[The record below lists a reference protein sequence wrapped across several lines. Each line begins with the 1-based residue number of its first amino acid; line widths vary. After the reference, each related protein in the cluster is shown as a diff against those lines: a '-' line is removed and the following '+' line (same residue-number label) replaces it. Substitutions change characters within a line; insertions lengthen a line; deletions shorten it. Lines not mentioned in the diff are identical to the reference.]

1 MSSKSSSL
9 GRGADP
15 GDPAE
20 AIRQSQKN
28 LGAADSK
35 SAGGK
40 LAEDYEAAAAGLTG
54 SPKATE
60 IEGSGSYAQEN
71 AAAFEGTAYDGSAEA
86 SAQSM
91 ISSRPWWKK
100 ILPRSLLG
108 RSLLIILA
116 PLVLVQVI
124 STWVFY
130 DRHYDHVTRRLSQS
144 VAGEIAALVEIM
156 NRPFPDWQDWLVYDL
171 AARRLWLDI
180 RLEDSAE
187 LAPTPEPFFPS
198 ILHDRLIEA
207 LKERLGDTPFS
218 VDILRDDDYVQIQ
231 VDMGE
236 QILDVLVHRRRLFTS
251 TSYIFIMWMV
261 GSSIILFIV
270 ALLFMRNQ
278 VRPIRRLAQAAE
290 SFGRGVDVS
299 DFKPEGALEVRQASV
314 AFLQMR
320 ERINRQIRQRT
331 TMLAGV
337 SHDLRTPLTRMKLEL
352 AMLHNAPEVESL
364 KVDVDQMQR
373 MIEGYLAFAR
383 GEGTEQHRET
393 DIADLLRQVVMGAER
408 EGARIDLH
416 IEKAQV
422 MPLRRETLRRSLA
435 NLINNARR
443 AGTEIS
449 ILAGPRKGGYEIFID
464 DNGPGIAADMR
475 EEVFKPFVRLEES
488 RNLDSGGTG
497 LGLTIARDAVHGH
510 GGTLTLHDAP
520 TGGLRAR
527 IWLPT

>member
-1 MSSKSSSL
+1 MVAK
-9 GRGADP
+9 
-15 GDPAE
+15 
-20 AIRQSQKN
+20 
-28 LGAADSK
+28 DSR
-35 SAGGK
+35 
-40 LAEDYEAAAAGLTG
+40 
-54 SPKATE
+54 KALDST
-60 IEGSGSYAQEN
+60 
-71 AAAFEGTAYDGSAEA
+71 DGSAATSGSAPKSAPKMTA
-86 SAQSM
+86 SAKPAADTPANSPPESGAGSADGPGPEALADPVARDAAGAAFGDRDG
-91 ISSRPWWKK
+91 ISATAYGDPLNPPRPWWKR
-100 ILPRSLLG
+100 ILPRTLLG

-144 VAGEIAALVEIM
+144 VAGEIAALVEII
-156 NRPFPDWQDWLVYDL
+156 NRPFPDWQDWLIYDL

-180 RLEDSAE
+180 QLKEKTE
-187 LAPTPEPFFPS
+187 LAPSPEPFFPS
-198 ILHDRLIEA
+198 ILYDRLIEA

-231 VDMGE
+231 VDMGD

-261 GSSIILFIV
+261 GSSIILYIV

-299 DFKPEGALEVRQASV
+299 DFKPEGALEVRQASL
-314 AFLQMR
+314 AFLRMR
-320 ERINRQIRQRT
+320 ERIKRQIRQRT

-337 SHDLRTPLTRMKLEL
+337 SHDLRTPLTRMKLEV
-352 AMLHNAPEVESL
+352 AMLESKPEMENL
-364 KVDVDQMQR
+364 KIDVDQMQR

-383 GEGTEQHRET
+383 GEGTEQPRET
-393 DIADLLRQVVMGAER
+393 EISDLLRQAVVAAAR
-408 EGARIDLH
+408 EGTKIDLH
-416 IEKAQV
+416 VERKQV
-422 MPLRRETLRRSLA
+422 MPLRRETFRRSLA
-435 NLINNARR
+435 NLISNAQR
-443 AGTEIS
+443 AGTTIT

-464 DNGPGIAADMR
+464 DNGPGVDLKMR
-475 EEVFKPFVRLEES
+475 EEVFKPFFRLEES

-510 GGTLTLHDAP
+510 GGTLTLHEAP

-527 IWLPT
+527 IWLPI